1 MGHPATTFVRII
13 KRAEELD
20 LSWPKVNSMTRAAV
34 LQAFEPPRRQVLNYT
49 EPDWESIYLQHERKT
64 KPLTLQI
71 LWEDYSKTV
80 PESEKILSPIEE
92 RMGFSATVVAGQVAP
107 EEWYDFIGDSVN
119 ADALLDRLLNRG

>member
-1 MGHPATTFVRII
+1 
-13 KRAEELD
+13 
-20 LSWPKVNSMTRAAV
+20 MTRAAV

-71 LWEDYSKTV
+71 LWQDYSKTV